1 MWDNLSNKNA
11 EGYSMKTYPIPMVPG
26 PVKVPAEV
34 LQAYLTDYGSADLE
48 PEYIDLY
55 RQTESDL
62 QKIFGTQNQ
71 IAIMT
76 GEGMLALWGALKS
89 CLRPGDRVLSVAT
102 GIFGYGIGDLARTIG
117 CDVRTVGFEHNETIH
132 DWGRIEQEIMD
143 FKPKMITAVHCETPS
158 GTLNPIAELGQL
170 KAKHNVPL
178 LYVDAVASAGGTPV
192 LTDAWQVDLMLG
204 GTQKAIAAPPSL
216 SIVSISQAAWEIID
230 RVDYAGYDALKPYKT
245 AVKDAYFPYTP
256 YWQGLAALYTATHL
270 LLNEGLEASFQR
282 HAAVARQCRE
292 GIQGLGLELFPAPG
306 AVSSPTVT
314 AVKVPEGISWTELDC
329 HMREQGLA
337 VGGNYGPLAGKVFR
351 LGHMGTQANPELI
364 GKALDVLARVCSPL
378 HLKAG

>member
-1 MWDNLSNKNA
+1 
-11 EGYSMKTYPIPMVPG
+11 MKTYPIPMVPG

-76 GEGMLALWGALKS
+76 GEGMLALWGGLKS
-89 CLRPGDRVLSVAT
+89 CLRPGDRVLALAT
-102 GIFGYGIGDLARTIG
+102 GIFGYGIGDLARSIG

-132 DWGRIEQEIMD
+132 DWERIEQEIIA
-143 FKPKMITAVHCETPS
+143 FRPKMITAVHCETPS

-178 LYVDAVASAGGTPV
+178 LYVDAVASAGGAPV
-192 LTDAWQVDLMLG
+192 LTDRWHVDLMLG

-216 SIVSISQAAWEIID
+216 SIVTISPVAWEIID
-230 RVDYAGYDALKPYKT
+230 QVDYAGYDALKPYKT
-245 AVKDAYFPYTP
+245 AVEDAYFPYTP
-256 YWQGLAALYTATHL
+256 YWQGLAALHTATQL
-270 LLNEGLEASFQR
+270 LLKEGLEASYDR
-282 HAAVARQCRE
+282 HAAAARQCRE
-292 GIQGLGLELFPAPG
+292 GLISLGLELFPAPG

-314 AVKVPEGISWTELDC
+314 AVKVPPRISWADLDC
-329 HMREQGLA
+329 RLREQGMA

-351 LGHMGTQANPELI
+351 LGHMGTQANPDLI
-364 GKALDVLARVCSPL
+364 GKALDVLAMVCSGINM
-378 HLKAG
+378 KAG